1 MRLNADRDRCISSGQ
16 CVMAAPD
23 VFDQDD
29 DGVVSLKTGTPP
41 PEVTEDVRRAAT
53 LCPAMAITIAE
64 ASPLE
69 G

>member
-16 CVMAAPD
+16 CVVTAPG

-29 DGVVSLKTGTPP
+29 DGVVSLQTADPP
-41 PEVTEDVRRAAT
+41 PEAAQDVRRAAA
-53 LCPAMAITIAE
+53 LCPAMAITIT
-64 ASPLE
+64 E

>member
-16 CVMAAPD
+16 CVVTAPG

-29 DGVVSLKTGTPP
+29 DGLVSLQTAAPP
-41 PEVTEDVRRAAT
+41 PEAAQDVRRAAT
-53 LCPAMAITIAE
+53 LCPAMAITITD
-64 ASPLE
+64 

>member
-16 CVMAAPD
+16 CVLAASG

-29 DGVVSLKTGTPP
+29 DGVVSLKTAAPP
-41 PEVTEDVRRAAT
+41 PEAAQDVRRAAT
-53 LCPAMAITIAE
+53 LCPAMAITIT
-64 ASPLE
+64 E